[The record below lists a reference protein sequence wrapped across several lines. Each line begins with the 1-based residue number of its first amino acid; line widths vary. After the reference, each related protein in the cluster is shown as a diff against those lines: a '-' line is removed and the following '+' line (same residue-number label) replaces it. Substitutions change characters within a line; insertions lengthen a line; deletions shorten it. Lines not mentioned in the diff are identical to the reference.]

1 MSIIDAIAA
10 HLPEYIDWR
19 RDLHAHPEL
28 GFDEHR
34 TSGLVA
40 ERLMAMGIEVH
51 RGIGGTGVVGVIRG
65 RSQGNH
71 PRSIG
76 LRADMDALP
85 LTETNQFGH
94 ASTVPGKMHGC
105 GHDGH
110 TTMLLAA
117 ARYLSEHRDFD
128 GTVNLIFQPAEEVGN
143 GAPRMQAD
151 GLFER
156 FPCDAIYAL
165 HNKPGMAV
173 GSYGLNPGPMLA
185 GVAFFD
191 IHVQGRGGHA
201 ARPEATKDPVLA
213 GAALITALQSIVSR
227 NVAAHAPAVL
237 SVTGMETGRAY
248 NVIPDTVRLF
258 GTVRAFSTEVFDL
271 ICKRMGDLSEH
282 VTKGFDCTAKL
293 EFKELTPPLIN
304 HAENAARIA
313 DAAAGLVGEAQVNR
327 DQQPS
332 MGGEDFAY
340 FLLAAPGAFINIG
353 NGDSQ
358 GLHHPA
364 YDFNDAAIPYG
375 AGILAAIVER
385 ELKPAD
391 QAA

>member
-1 MSIIDAIAA
+1 MSIIEAITA
-10 HLPEYIDWR
+10 HLPEYTAWR

-34 TSGLVA
+34 TSALVA
-40 ERLMAMGIEVH
+40 ERLEAMGIEVH

-65 RSQGNH
+65 TGQGNH

-85 LTETNQFGH
+85 LIETNAFGH
-94 ASTVPGKMHGC
+94 ASTFHGRMHGC

-117 ARYLSEHRDFD
+117 ARYLSDHRGFE
-128 GTVNLIFQPAEEVGN
+128 GNVHLIFQPAEEVGN
-143 GAPRMQAD
+143 GATRMQKD

-165 HNKPGMAV
+165 HNKPGMAI
-173 GSYGLNPGPMLA
+173 GDDGLSPGPMLA

-191 IHVQGRGGHA
+191 IHIQGKGGHA
-201 ARPEATKDPVLA
+201 ARPEATRDPVLA
-213 GAALITALQSIVSR
+213 GATLIGALQSIVSR

-258 GTVRAFSTEVFDL
+258 GTVRAYSTEVFDL
-271 ICKRMGDLSEH
+271 ICARMDALSAH
-282 VTKGFDCTAKL
+282 VTKGFDCSARL

-304 HAENAARIA
+304 HAANATRIA
-313 DAAAGLVGEAQVNR
+313 DAAAGLVGEAHVNR
-327 DQQPS
+327 DQPPS

-340 FLLAAPGAFINIG
+340 FLLAAPGAFINVG

-375 AGILAAIVER
+375 AGILAAIVES
-385 ELKPAD
+385 ELKPA
-391 QAA
+391 